1 MKRFF
6 LAVVVII
13 GIAAAKTIAITRPLA
28 RADFAGF
35 NCRRLSRERSR
46 WNFLPILS
54 GAKSRRA
61 RPDRSVA
68 LRVDSI
74 NQLYG

>member
-1 MKRFF
+1 MKRF
-6 LAVVVII
+6 LVAVVVII

-46 WNFLPILS
+46 LEFSSDFI
-54 GAKSRRA
+54 RREK
-61 RPDRSVA
+61 PPRSTRSKRCVT
-68 LRVDSI
+68 RRFD
-74 NQLYG
+74 